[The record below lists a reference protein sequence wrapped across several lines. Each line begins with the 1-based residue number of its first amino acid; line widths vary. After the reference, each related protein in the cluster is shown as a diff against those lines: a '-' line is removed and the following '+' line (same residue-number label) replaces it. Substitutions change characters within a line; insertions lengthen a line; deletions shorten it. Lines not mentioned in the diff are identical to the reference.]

1 MTTTL
6 TRYKLSAYKKNLNS
20 KTDIVDFDLG
30 FVDDYIAIQK
40 SENIIR
46 KFHSNDVKCYRVW
59 DCTNNK
65 LIQVINLWD
74 VKYNIY

>member
-6 TRYKLSAYKKNLNS
+6 NRYKLSAYKKNLNS

-30 FVDDYIAIQK
+30 CVDDYIAIQK

-46 KFHSNDVKCYRVW
+46 KFHSNDVYSYRVW
-59 DCTNNK
+59 DCTNNR
-65 LIQVINLWD
+65 LIKNISLWD
-74 VKYNIY
+74 VKYNI

>member
-6 TRYKLSAYKKNLNS
+6 TRYKLSAYKKNLNN
-20 KTDIVDFDLG
+20 KEDIVDFDLG
-30 FVDDYIAIQK
+30 CVVDYIAIQK

-46 KFHSNDVKCYRVW
+46 KSHSDNVKCYRVW

-65 LIQVINLWD
+65 LIKVINLWD
-74 VKYNIY
+74 VKYNI

>member
-6 TRYKLSAYKKNLNS
+6 TRYKLSAYKKNLNN
-20 KTDIVDFDLG
+20 KEDIVDFDLG
-30 FVDDYIAIQK
+30 CVDDYIAIQK

-46 KFHSNDVKCYRVW
+46 KSHSDNVKCYRVW

-65 LIQVINLWD
+65 LIKVINLWD
-74 VKYNIY
+74 VKYNI